1 MIFPEE
7 PKKGGTDQVRSKYG
21 RNRFGGV
28 TWRRDVQAHAQ
39 SPAVDTED
47 NFYWYDA
54 LYQVKERQR
63 GDLTGTAPDYTG
75 ISNLQQDE
83 AWTYDAT
90 GNWQA
95 SSNTAPTSAQARIN
109 NTANEI
115 TLLSSAAG
123 DITPAYDPAGNM
135 TTLPKAP
142 GTATA
147 QYDLKWD
154 AWNRLV
160 EVKDGSTVVA
170 SYTYD
175 GLTRRLT
182 KSISGDYRH
191 YYYDAQWRTVEERV
205 NGNKERQYTWGLRD
219 RWDLLRRTITNGA
232 THFCLRDYLDP
243 VAIVGTD
250 GEIKERYTY
259 DAFGNV
265 RFLAPDYS
273 SRSVSDFG
281 WDFLFHAEFR
291 DPDTKLYNYGYRYY
305 DTGLG
310 RWLSRDPIGEKGGF
324 NAYVALL
331 NECVDKIDS
340 LGLSPAPFGAY
351 PFPGI
356 NPPPG
361 ANFNPWTLDP
371 LMKLRK
377 RLLIHYGPWKCTGQ
391 LIGNCKTECANKGQ
405 PFRGCVY
412 IARLDYYLLLPFD
425 IEKIGVFH
433 FYQCCCACPDVD
445 PEPMRNK
452 FNSTGRGAFRSQ
464 FQNSTGLDFPLK
476 PDGSHWDVH
485 HILPLF
491 KGGTNDPGNLIP
503 VPPAVHQAL
512 NLASKNCYNEANNPW
527 SIAGPGPTPQ
537 DTTTIGTR

>member
-135 TTLPKAP
+135 LTLPQAP
-142 GTATA
+142 GTSTA

-182 KSISGDYRH
+182 KTNATETRH
-191 YYYDAQWRTVEERV
+191 YFYDDQWRPVEERV
-205 NGNKERQYTWGLRD
+205 NGNKERQYTWGMRD
-219 RWDLLRRTITNGA
+219 RWDLLRRTLTSGA
-232 THFCLRDYLDP
+232 TTHYVLRDYLDP

-250 GEIKERYTY
+250 GEIKERYAY

-265 RFLAPDYS
+265 RFLAPDYT
-273 SRSVSDFG
+273 SRSASDFG

-291 DPDTKLYNYGYRYY
+291 DPETKLYNYGFRYY
-305 DTGLG
+305 DAGLG
-310 RWLSRDPIGEKGGF
+310 RWISRDPIGSSGNIMGEGR
-324 NAYVALL
+324 A
-331 NECVDKIDS
+331 CR
-340 LGLSPAPFGAY
+340 
-351 PFPGI
+351 
-356 NPPPG
+356 
-361 ANFNPWTLDP
+361 
-371 LMKLRK
+371 RK
-377 RLLIHYGPWKCTGQ
+377 R
-391 LIGNCKTECANKGQ
+391 
-405 PFRGCVY
+405 GC
-412 IARLDYYLLLPFD
+412 
-425 IEKIGVFH
+425 G
-433 FYQCCCACPDVD
+433 C
-445 PEPMRNK
+445 
-452 FNSTGRGAFRSQ
+452 
-464 FQNSTGLDFPLK
+464 
-476 PDGSHWDVH
+476 GS
-485 HILPLF
+485 F
-491 KGGTNDPGNLIP
+491 
-503 VPPAVHQAL
+503 
-512 NLASKNCYNEANNPW
+512 
-527 SIAGPGPTPQ
+527 
-537 DTTTIGTR
+537 